1 MEKGCCLLGE
11 PVKQQIG
18 DGQDDFGQA
27 ASKIAETAKQAK
39 AVSQGAQATTQ
50 AANAAIA
57 TAQASGGA
65 AAEVAAGSAAG
76 PWGALLAAAWASR
89 HTLFKV
95 LVCACLG
102 LLIIIILIVS
112 LPSIVSNGIFG
123 LDGVQPADDATL
135 LTTYNEMAG
144 VVDDAVDDGYNQAL
158 AEVESIITSGGYD
171 YRLSMDALRSLPL
184 YMAETYAH

>member
-1 MEKGCCLLGE
+1 MSES
-11 PVKQQIG
+11 VKQQIG

-27 ASKIAETAKQAK
+27 AGKIAEAAKQVSA
-39 AVSQGAQATTQ
+39 ASQGAQATAQ
-50 AANAAIA
+50 AANTAIA

-65 AAEVAAGSAAG
+65 AVEIAAGSAAG
-76 PWGALLAAAWASR
+76 PWGAVLAAAWASR

-102 LLIIIILIVS
+102 LLIFVVLIVS

-135 LTTYNEMAG
+135 LATYNEMAG
-144 VVDDAVDDGYNQAL
+144 VVDEAVDDGYGQAL
-158 AEVESIITSGGYD
+158 AKVEDIITSGGYD
-171 YRLSMDALRSLPL
+171 
-184 YMAETYAH
+184 

>member
-1 MEKGCCLLGE
+1 MGE

-27 ASKIAETAKQAK
+27 AGKLAEAAKQVHSA
-39 AVSQGAQATTQ
+39 GQAAQ
-50 AANAAIA
+50 AANTAIA

-76 PWGALLAAAWASR
+76 LWGALLAAAWASR

-95 LVCACLG
+95 LVCACLS
-102 LLIIIILIVS
+102 LLIIIILIIS
-112 LPSIVSNGIFG
+112 LPSIVSNGILG

-135 LTTYNEMAG
+135 LATYNEMAG
-144 VVDDAVDDGYNQAL
+144 VVDDGYNQAL
-158 AEVESIITSGGYD
+158 AEV
-171 YRLSMDALRSLPL
+171 RS
-184 YMAETYAH
+184 EERRVGKECT

>member
-1 MEKGCCLLGE
+1 MGE

-27 ASKIAETAKQAK
+27 AGKIAEAAKQVHSA
-39 AVSQGAQATTQ
+39 GQAAQ
-50 AANAAIA
+50 AANTAIV

-102 LLIIIILIVS
+102 LLIIIILIIS

-135 LTTYNEMAG
+135 LATYNEMAG
-144 VVDDAVDDGYNQAL
+144 VVDDAVDDGYDQAL

-171 YRLSMDALRSLPL
+171 RS
-184 YMAETYAH
+184 EERRVGKECT